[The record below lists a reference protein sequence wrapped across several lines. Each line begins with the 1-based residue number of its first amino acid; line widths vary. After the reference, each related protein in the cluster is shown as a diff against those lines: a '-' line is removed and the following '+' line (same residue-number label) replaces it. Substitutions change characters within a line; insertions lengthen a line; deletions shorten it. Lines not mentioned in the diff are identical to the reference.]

1 MKGMLSQLSQNGGAT
16 ITNTLCP
23 YEHKESELKIQF
35 TVRNSNKT
43 LEITKL

>member
-1 MKGMLSQLSQNGGAT
+1 MKGMLSQLSQNGGAV

-23 YEHKESELKIQF
+23 YEHEESELKNQF
-35 TVRNSNKT
+35 TVRNNKT